1 MERSFESPRARSLNK
16 SNQSAGGRSYIH
28 LGGRCQ
34 NRVREPMCV
43 LGLRSRPV
51 ASRVVRSGPAARRRR
66 HAVSVAPRRGP
77 GSGVAR
83 DAGSGGGQCEWRVP
97 RACPRGGRA
106 SRPGSGAVR
115 WPGEPPPTSRPL
127 DRCGVSARAPRPRAT
142 DAEAKTQST
151 ESTRLP
157 FAFRVPRS
165 EIPSTIPQSM
175 YPHKPC
181 PYGLFIAHHQ
191 LAHTCGAV
199 CRR

>member
-1 MERSFESPRARSLNK
+1 MERSFESPPARFEQVEPERGGPIIYTFRGSVSKSSTRADVCARSPL
-16 SNQSAGGRSYIH
+16 SSGRVS
-28 LGGRCQ
+28 R
-34 NRVREPMCV
+34 
-43 LGLRSRPV
+43 RPV
-51 ASRVVRSGPAARRRR
+51 GSRRAPPPACRLRR
-66 HAVSVAPRRGP
+66 PRRGP